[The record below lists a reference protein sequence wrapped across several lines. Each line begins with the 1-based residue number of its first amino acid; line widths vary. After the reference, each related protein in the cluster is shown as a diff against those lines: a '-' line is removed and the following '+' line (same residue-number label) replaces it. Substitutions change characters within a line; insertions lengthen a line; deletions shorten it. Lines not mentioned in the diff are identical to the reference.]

1 MAALGDIYFKLD
13 TLKTIIK
20 VLESKQQNG
29 INLTVSISDQ
39 TNEHGQNIS
48 TWVKQSK
55 EEQEANKPR
64 YYVGNGG
71 IFWSDGV
78 VKNAVKKPKEAT
90 QPIPFETIEGDLPF

>member
-13 TLKTIIK
+13 TLKTMIK
-20 VLESKQQNG
+20 VLESKNQTG

-64 YYVGNGG
+64 YYVANGG
-71 IFWSDGV
+71 IFWSDGNV
-78 VKNAVKKPKEAT
+78 QNAVKKPK
-90 QPIPFETIEGDLPF
+90 QPENAIPLEIEGDLPF